1 MRLADISPLIS
12 AAAFML
18 SATLV
23 VIKFRQLQR
32 DRFISVTNGLFQ
44 IWQSEDFMKA
54 QLWIIHS
61 MQESSWSEFQER
73 HRGHDGEAAL
83 LRVTGFYNRVGTLVN
98 LRLLDECAILRTI
111 GGTASAVWKKV
122 EPLVPDARRE
132 NPGFLLDFE
141 QLVPHRQGCFPRESR

>member
-32 DRFISVTNGLFQ
+32 DRFITVTNGLFQ

-54 QLWIIHS
+54 QMWIIHS
-61 MQESSWSEFQER
+61 MPESSWSEFQER
-73 HRGHDGEAAL
+73 HRGQYGEAAL

-98 LRLLDECAILRTI
+98 LRLVDECAILRTI
-111 GGTASAVWKKV
+111 GGTADAVWKKI
-122 EPLVPDARRE
+122 EPFVVHARHE

-141 QLVPHRQGCFPRESR
+141 QLVPHRQGCFPDESR